1 MLHCAS
7 PIQKALNKDIS
18 KNISYLAFI
27 TFFQESEEAR
37 CIQELIN
44 PFKML
49 HLRYQN
55 KKSEPIIYL
64 RVQEVKNLSNKDILK
79 KTIISLKWNHIPIRF
94 FFWKQTTKS
103 IFIVFIY
110 KNCFK
115 EKLFHFLLSY
125 LQWNLWHS
133 SYSDCLQNKNE
144 KIKVKEH
151 GGMPLL

>member
-27 TFFQESEEAR
+27 TFFQESEEPR

-64 RVQEVKNLSNKDILK
+64 RVQEVKNLSNKDVLK
-79 KTIISLKWNHIPIRF
+79 K
-94 FFWKQTTKS
+94 Q
-103 IFIVFIY
+103 
-110 KNCFK
+110 
-115 EKLFHFLLSY
+115 LF
-125 LQWNLWHS
+125 
-133 SYSDCLQNKNE
+133 
-144 KIKVKEH
+144 
-151 GGMPLL
+151 P